1 MKHIYFKGVFLIN
14 ETFIIDHSIFD
25 DWINEFRKRY
35 IKALKESPFVRD
47 VVFSRVKGDHNPDGE
62 NYALQFKINEKE
74 FDEFQADK
82 ELLEIRKSIDD
93 KFKNQYASFVTILEI
108 DTE

>member
-1 MKHIYFKGVFLIN
+1 MKHIYFNGVFLIN

-25 DWINEFRKRY
+25 DWINEFRERY
-35 IKALKESPFVRD
+35 IKSLKKSPLTRD
-47 VVFSRVKGDHNPDGE
+47 VVFSRVKGKYNPDGE

-74 FDEFQADK
+74 LDEFQADK

-93 KFKNQYASFVTILEI
+93 KYKNQFASFITILEI